1 MNTTSSNGAYDP
13 ETLALLRR
21 VLDESFM
28 TLINRTAVLNLEWKN
43 GARHRLAQVI
53 IAAFQQGER
62 DPEVLKRMALEIVAP
77 TYRPSPDIE

>member
-1 MNTTSSNGAYDP
+1 MLFLPSLRVREPVCFPQFEDP
-13 ETLALLRR
+13 
-21 VLDESFM
+21 
-28 TLINRTAVLNLEWKN
+28 

-62 DPEVLKRMALEIVAP
+62 DPEVLKRMALEIGTP